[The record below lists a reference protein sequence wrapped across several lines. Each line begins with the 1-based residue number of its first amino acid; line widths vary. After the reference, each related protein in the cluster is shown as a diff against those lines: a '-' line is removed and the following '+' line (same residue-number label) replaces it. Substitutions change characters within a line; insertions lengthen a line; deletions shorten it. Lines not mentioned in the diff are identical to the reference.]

1 MKRYEYDYF
10 AYNDLR
16 LKEALEGC
24 NEMGKNGWE
33 LVSHTVVCYDSGI
46 IEERNI
52 LHYYYFK
59 REILCQNTQS

>member
-1 MKRYEYDYF
+1 MKRYEYDYL

-24 NEMGKNGWE
+24 NEMGKYGWE
-33 LVSHTVVCYDSGI
+33 LVSHSVYCDSGI
-46 IEERNI
+46 TEGCNVF
-52 LHYYYFK
+52 HYYYFK